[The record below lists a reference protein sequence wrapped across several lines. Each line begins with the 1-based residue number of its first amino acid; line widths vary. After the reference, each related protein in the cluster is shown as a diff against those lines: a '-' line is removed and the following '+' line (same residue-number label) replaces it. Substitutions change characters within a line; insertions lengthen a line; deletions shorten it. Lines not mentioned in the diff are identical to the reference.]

1 MRRRP
6 FSPSARVL
14 AALAVVSVA
23 PLAMAD
29 APPPAPS
36 TAAAAGAAPVD
47 PQLARLKAT
56 PVHALEWNFVPPGQ
70 AARYGHAEAL
80 VSAPVD
86 VVRKHVLDYPRYR
99 EYSNGKFRTARIV
112 DKNQGSPGTTD
123 MYVQVPIF
131 HGMIMLWQIVRFDP
145 IKTTAPGTEFVQ
157 GKLVKGNVRAA
168 DIQLTIR
175 VIDPQT
181 TIIACDLLI
190 TPEMAAPQAAVDEEL
205 RDAAFHAVQ
214 AIQFHSHKTVADA
227 LTAAIANGAPAAAS
241 AAPSAVAAKPE

>member
-1 MRRRP
+1 MRRLALALTLAVLP
-6 FSPSARVL
+6 L
-14 AALAVVSVA
+14 AAFAPSRALA
-23 PLAMAD
+23 D
-29 APPPAPS
+29 GPPPVP
-36 TAAAAGAAPVD
+36 AGTPD

-56 PVHALEWNFVPPGQ
+56 PVHALEWNWVPAGQ
-70 AARYGHAEAL
+70 SARYGHAEAL
-80 VSAPVD
+80 VNAPVD
-86 VVRKHVLDYPRYR
+86 VVRKHVLDYPRYKD
-99 EYSNGKFRTARIV
+99 YSNGKFRTARVV

-131 HGMIMLWQIVRFDP
+131 HGMIMLWQVVRFEP
-145 IKTTAPGTEFVQ
+145 LKTTAPGNELLQ
-157 GKLVKGNVRAA
+157 GKLVRGNVRAA

-227 LTAAIANGAPAAAS
+227 LTAAVANGGPAAAAS
-241 AAPSAVAAKPE
+241 SAPSQVASKPNE